1 MNAITPLAWT
11 APDSDDCPVADTLAR
26 LAGKYKP
33 RLLHALSLSQL
44 HFLELVRAMP
54 GASRKVIAAQLQE
67 LTADGLVLRLPQDD
81 ARRRVRY
88 CLSPAGRD
96 LVTVLA
102 GIFAW
107 SQLQH

>member
-1 MNAITPLAWT
+1 MICL
-11 APDSDDCPVADTLAR
+11 
-26 LAGKYKP
+26 
-33 RLLHALSLSQL
+33 QL
-44 HFLELVRAMP
+44 HLLELVRAMP

-67 LTADGLVLRLPQDD
+67 LTADGLVLRLTQDD

>member
-1 MNAITPLAWT
+1 MNAIVAMTWT
-11 APDSDDCPVADTLAR
+11 AAGSDDCPVADTLAR

-33 RLLHALSLSQL
+33 RLLHALSLSDQ

-54 GASRKVIAAQLQE
+54 GASRKMIAAQLRE
-67 LTADGLVLRLPQDD
+67 LVGDGLVLRQPQED

-88 CLSPAGRD
+88 CLSSSGRD
-96 LVTVLA
+96 LVLVLG

-107 SQLQH
+107 SQLQR